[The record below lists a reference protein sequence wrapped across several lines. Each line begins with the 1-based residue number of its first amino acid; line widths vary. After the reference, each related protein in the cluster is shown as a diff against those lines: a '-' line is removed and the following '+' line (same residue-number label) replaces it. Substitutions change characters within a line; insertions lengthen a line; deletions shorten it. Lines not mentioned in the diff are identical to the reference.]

1 MIKKLFIEKSK
12 IMSHSAKNIIEPV
25 SIDCVIFGFEDQQLQ
40 VLLIKRA
47 VDLYR
52 GKWALP
58 GGFILQNED
67 IDAASM
73 RILKDMTG
81 VSLYMEQ
88 LKAFGSVDRFPGKRV
103 ITIAYYALIKPKHF
117 QLAPGEEATDAQWF
131 PVRDVP
137 SLPFDHGEIL
147 ETALKTLKWKVRHQ
161 PIGFEL
167 LPEKFTLLQ
176 LQDLYQAI
184 LEKKLDKSNFRRK
197 LKNIDVLT
205 PLGEKQTGV
214 AHRAA
219 ELYKFNIQRY
229 QSLTKSGF
237 VVEFV

>member
-1 MIKKLFIEKSK
+1 
-12 IMSHSAKNIIEPV
+12 
-25 SIDCVIFGFEDQQLQ
+25 
-40 VLLIKRA
+40 
-47 VDLYR
+47 
-52 GKWALP
+52 
-58 GGFILQNED
+58 
-67 IDAASM
+67 
-73 RILKDMTG
+73 
-81 VSLYMEQ
+81 
-88 LKAFGSVDRFPGKRV
+88 
-103 ITIAYYALIKPKHF
+103 KPKHF